1 MDGENFIRSFT
12 FLGLLEPPSEY
23 TKGGVLGPT
32 FQCLIAEQFRRLRV
46 GDRFWFENEPNAS
59 SHTIKTAFTACQ
71 LEEIRKTS
79 LAKVICNNSD
89 YIGAIPRQ
97 VLSLLTG
104 FISCNEL
111 PDLNL
116 EAWKSSFVCPQK

>member
-1 MDGENFIRSFT
+1 MERIGRNVLHS
-12 FLGLLEPPSEY
+12 LGLLEPPCTS

-46 GDRFWFENEPNAS
+46 GDRYWFENEPKAS
-59 SHTIKTAFTACQ
+59 SHTTKTAFTACQ

-89 YIGAIPRQ
+89 YIAAIPKD
-97 VLSLLTG
+97 VLSLLKG
-104 FISCNEL
+104 FVNCNYL
-111 PDLNL
+111 PGVNL
-116 EAWKSSFVCPQK
+116 EVWKSSFVCKKK